1 MMSITINDAE
11 ARTLLRYLD
20 HQRIH
25 ALGILDGLDELEL
38 RRPILPSGWSC
49 LGMIRHLTRD
59 VERFWFRAVVAGDQE
74 TIDEL
79 ARDQT
84 SAWEIPDD
92 ESATVIFERYR
103 LHTEF
108 LGRDYRRDLDGRRTG
123 MVAGRSLRRVAI
135 GNGAR
140 DRSSRSDGNRHPYR
154 SSQRRP

>member
-1 MMSITINDAE
+1 MSITINDAE

-92 ESATVIFERYR
+92 ESATVIFER
-103 LHTEF
+103 
-108 LGRDYRRDLDGRRTG
+108 
-123 MVAGRSLRRVAI
+123 
-135 GNGAR
+135 
-140 DRSSRSDGNRHPYR
+140 
-154 SSQRRP
+154 